1 MWCCPS
7 FCLPSWAVTS
17 TKLYERN
24 LPTIRDDFYI
34 YIFHIFCHT
43 CHLCFLHSLVKKTNC
58 DLKESPSAEGAEDVL
73 LTCMS
78 LLVMWSS
85 VSKRCDHS
93 GVIFQIRLGWW
104 FCFDVDFLFGF
115 FWSLFCFL
123 SNSKP
128 IRITCINLRNLK
140 KKKKENSE
148 VGECGQSR
156 YFPFQRG
163 TQGQVLC
170 WIDAV
175 SRVITAL
182 RRSCCLTATGDVSVL
197 PRRAVA
203 PLTAGCGVPAAA
215 IPSQL
220 GLGKGCVRTRV
231 TGRAGYR
238 IGVRLSW

>member
-140 KKKKENSE
+140 KKKKKRELRSGWMWAE
-148 VGECGQSR
+148 PVLSISARHTGAGVVLDWCCFTGHYRPAEELLPHR
-156 YFPFQRG
+156 HRG
-163 TQGQVLC
+163 CVSAPTQGC
-170 WIDAV
+170 GTPHCRMWCPC
-175 SRVITAL
+175 
-182 RRSCCLTATGDVSVL
+182 SCHPIPAGPREGMCTHSGD
-197 PRRAVA
+197 RQ
-203 PLTAGCGVPAAA
+203 GW
-215 IPSQL
+215 
-220 GLGKGCVRTRV
+220 
-231 TGRAGYR
+231 
-238 IGVRLSW
+238 LSDRGEV